1 MPARLPTTLIV
12 LACLLAGG
20 GSVRAEGPLFA
31 PPAAAPPLAPHAAP
45 PDGVRVAWARGVS
58 SPGQPVVGRYGLFAP
73 PPLTHVDLPVSF
85 QPGPD
90 PTPGQDEQQS
100 TAKTAKPAPLPE
112 VQHAPIVASPGVCEA
127 ECRTGDFSAD
137 AFFAPY
143 DACSELQ
150 TYNGKKEVD
159 TQRPLVELGIP
170 FYQGG
175 PHPAASELLGPT
187 NLVQQKFYVY
197 GDYRVGMTQADLGA
211 TEETTLAH
219 RLNLELDYWIT
230 STERVHAFVGPFQ
243 EDARFMRVVD
253 GKYFEELDFFQA
265 DTDTLF
271 FEGDLGAM
279 IGGYRGEYASFDMPV
294 TMGLVPLLFQNGV
307 WALDA
312 IVGGAVTIP
321 ARNSAT
327 LDWSNFDVTF
337 FGGVD
342 RISSGAFGFDDDAAA
357 LIGATTFID
366 VRSGYL
372 ELGYAF
378 VDDQEGAGR
387 SYHNMG
393 VSYTRRY
400 ANLVSNS
407 VRLIANVGQDTGS
420 DRQTA
425 DGVLLLVEN
434 SFLTANP
441 YNVIPYVNFF
451 AGFDRPQPLARAGA
465 FGGVLFNTGILF
477 QADQLTSYPTLEPSG
492 NNTYGAAAGIDFL
505 SPAFNQQLIL
515 EVAVLGTMGERIDR
529 VAPGDQVGLGMRWQ
543 KQLTTAHLLR
553 ADAMVG
559 VLEDSEEIAGARIEY
574 RWKF

>member
-1 MPARLPTTLIV
+1 MTLKPLPLLLV
-12 LACLLAGG
+12 CCLLAATGM
-20 GSVRAEGPLFA
+20 VRADEALFGPPVAAAASPSA
-31 PPAAAPPLAPHAAP
+31 PPREP
-45 PDGVRVAWARGVS
+45 VRVAATCGVS
-58 SPGQPVVGRYGLFAP
+58 APGQPMVGRFGFFPP
-73 PPLTHVDLPVSF
+73 PPLPDVHLPITSQDCP
-85 QPGPD
+85 QPPAD
-90 PTPGQDEQQS
+90 D
-100 TAKTAKPAPLPE
+100 KKKNDKPAPLPE
-112 VQHAPIVASPGVCEA
+112 VVHPPIKASPGVCEA
-127 ECRTGDFSAD
+127 PCDTGDFSAD

-143 DACSELQ
+143 DPCGELNI
-150 TYNGKKEVD
+150 YNGKTFVD
-159 TQRPLVELGIP
+159 VQRPLIEWGIP
-170 FYQGG
+170 YYDNG
-175 PHPAASELLGPT
+175 PLEPASELLGPT
-187 NLVQQKFYVY
+187 NLLQQKFYVY
-197 GDYRVGMTQADLGA
+197 GDYRVGMTQAELVGS
-211 TEETTLAH
+211 EETSLAH

-253 GKYFEELDFFQA
+253 GEYFEELDFFQA

-279 IGGYRGEYASFDMPV
+279 IGGYRGEYSPFDLPV
-294 TMGLVPLLFQNGV
+294 TAGLVPLLFQNGV

-321 ARNSAT
+321 ARNSPT

-337 FGGVD
+337 FTGFD
-342 RISSGAFGFDDDAAA
+342 RISTGAFDFQDDAAA

-366 VRSGYL
+366 VRGGYL
-372 ELGYAF
+372 ELGYGF
-378 VDDQEGAGR
+378 VDDQKGGGR
-387 SYHNMG
+387 SYHNLA

-407 VRLIANVGQDTGS
+407 VRVILNAGQDTGA

-434 SFLTANP
+434 SFLTKNP
-441 YNVIPYVNFF
+441 YNVIPYINFF

-477 QADQLTSYPTLEPSG
+477 QADQLTSYPTLDPFA
-492 NNTYGAAAGIDFL
+492 NNTYGASVGVDFL
-505 SPAFNQQLIL
+505 APRFNQQLIL
-515 EVAVLGTMGERIDR
+515 EAAVLRAMEEQANRSVR
-529 VAPGDQVGLGMRWQ
+529 GDQVGVAMRWQ
-543 KQLTTAHLLR
+543 KQLTTSHLIR

-559 VLEDSEEIAGARIEY
+559 LLDNSEDIAGARVEY